1 MVKTFTKSELL
12 VLRELG
18 LGNTDITTISKNLK
32 RTKSQIYRLLKK
44 LMDKELITK
53 DKNKYALTKTKP
65 AFLLNNLLKNPKMAK
80 YLAHS
85 QLLILINLLEKST
98 IKETCNKTKLGTTF
112 VTKFVKDAY
121 NASILTKEK
130 REYQVNHFVYPE
142 LFEFIKEYQIFY
154 YSYDKRTP
162 VNSTIYFKN
171 EKEIVFSTKEK
182 LDNATLTSFSAFKGY
197 NLLIYTL
204 ENFYYLPKK
213 KLNKKEILKHTL
225 AVVEKTK
232 NFRDRLY
239 LALFYY
245 KYKSEFKD
253 IKHEILDNLNKI
265 FDGEK
270 IERYPPLK
278 EIKEKAKVY
287 DIKMWYFS

>member
-287 DIKMWYFS
+287 DIKM